1 MRVLSWFV
9 QPVAHGRTS
18 LLDLIR
24 SGQGK
29 RAVAVVRREEQ
40 RNASVPPFSKEALAE
55 LHRRVRDF
63 EDPRRYVIATCW
75 TRKHA
80 AFFDVKRGVYA
91 VDEITQA
98 CLFRRQ
104 AHAESVAMALD
115 RGKPRAAKLHW
126 VVAVRETPQG
136 TRLLEGLP
144 DPFDPKKRFKPRLRS
159 AAAKPPLLVSIAPTH
174 TRGHIVEGFLF
185 ALEQRE
191 AVVGLVAH
199 ARSRTE
205 AKRRLMRE
213 CLMSP
218 PQADAVLELRW
229 WHFTRAAYRQYEAEL
244 RGFLSVKE
252 STKCRPPG

>member
-75 TRKHA
+75 TRKRA

-91 VDEITQA
+91 VDEITKLVCSGA
-98 CLFRRQ
+98 RR
-104 AHAESVAMALD
+104 
-115 RGKPRAAKLHW
+115 
-126 VVAVRETPQG
+126 TPNRWPWRSTGASSAQQNAIG
-136 TRLLEGLP
+136 W
-144 DPFDPKKRFKPRLRS
+144 LRS
-159 AAAKPPLLVSIAPTH
+159 GRPRKAP
-174 TRGHIVEGFLF
+174 G
-185 ALEQRE
+185 
-191 AVVGLVAH
+191 
-199 ARSRTE
+199 
-205 AKRRLMRE
+205 
-213 CLMSP
+213 C
-218 PQADAVLELRW
+218 W
-229 WHFTRAAYRQYEAEL
+229 
-244 RGFLSVKE
+244 RGFLIPQPAIQRSGRTDRCLLAAQLHPQHAQ
-252 STKCRPPG
+252 SLPLRPAGGTTSDQVAARQLQTLPCAR